1 MLLMSRPGSV
11 SILLGRRVRT
21 LRKLR
26 GLTQEE
32 LGERAQL
39 TGKFLG
45 QIERGDANPSLEL
58 LARLARALQIE
69 LWELLV
75 IEPAA
80 ARTGTPSGRALMASE
95 KVAEYLSGRSD
106 DDLDRALRILDAAL
120 GDTKPVR

>member
-11 SILLGRRVRT
+11 SVLLGRRVRM
-21 LRKLR
+21 LRNLR

-45 QIERGDANPSLEL
+45 QIERGNANPSLEL

-80 ARTGTPSGRALMASE
+80 ARIETLSGRAVMASE
-95 KVAEYLSGRSD
+95 KVAQYLSGRSAD
-106 DDLDRALRILDAAL
+106 DVERALRILDAAL
-120 GDTKPVR
+120 GDTKSVR